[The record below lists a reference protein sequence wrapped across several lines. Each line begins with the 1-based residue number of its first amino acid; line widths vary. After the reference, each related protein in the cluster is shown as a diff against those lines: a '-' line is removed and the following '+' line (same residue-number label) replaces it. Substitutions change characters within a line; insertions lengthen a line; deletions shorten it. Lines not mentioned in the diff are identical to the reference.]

1 MISSVWNLLKKEF
14 RSFFNTPIGYII
26 LAIFFVGAGL
36 FLWVFPGEYN
46 VLNSGYANID
56 GLFVLAPWLFL
67 FLCPAVTMRLIA
79 EERQQGTIE
88 LLLTRPISACSLVVG
103 KFLSAWLIM
112 VIALIPAIIWYA
124 TVYVLAEPM
133 GNVDSGAFWGS
144 FIGLLFLASVYGA
157 IGLFGSSITRNQL
170 TAFVVS
176 AIISFN
182 IFYGFELIGSLFSD
196 GDTTLF
202 IKNIGIHAHYQSM
215 SRGVL
220 DSRDVLYMIIITV
233 LFLLGAKTALTQKN
247 KFLHIK
253 L

>member
-1 MISSVWNLLKKEF
+1 MTSSIWNVLKKEF
-14 RSFFNTPIGYII
+14 RSFFNTPVGYIV

-36 FLWVFPGEYN
+36 FLWIFPGEYN

-79 EERQQGTIE
+79 EEKQQGTIE
-88 LLLTRPISACSLVVG
+88 LLLTRPISTFSLVVG

-112 VIALIPAIIWYA
+112 LVALIPSIIWYA
-124 TVYVLAEPM
+124 TVYILAEPM

-144 FIGLLFLASVYGA
+144 FIGLIFLASVYGS

-176 AIISFN
+176 AVICFTM
-182 IFYGFELIGSLFSD
+182 FYGFELIGSLFANGNTS
-196 GDTTLF
+196 LYL
-202 IKNIGIHAHYQSM
+202 KNSGIHAHYQSM

-220 DSRDVLYMIIITV
+220 DSRDMLYMFVTTA
-233 LFLLGAKTALTQKN
+233 LFLFAAKTALTRK
-247 KFLHIK
+247 K
-253 L
+253 

>member
-1 MISSVWNLLKKEF
+1 MTSSIWNLLKKEF
-14 RSFFNTPIGYII
+14 RSFFNTPVGYIV
-26 LAIFFVGAGL
+26 LTIFFVGAGL
-36 FLWVFPGEYN
+36 FLWIFPGEYN

-79 EERQQGTIE
+79 EEKQQGTIE
-88 LLLTRPISACSLVVG
+88 LLLTRPISTFSLVVG

-112 VIALIPAIIWYA
+112 LVALIPSIIWYA
-124 TVYVLAEPM
+124 TVYILAEPM

-144 FIGLLFLASVYGA
+144 FIGLIFLAAVYGS

-176 AIISFN
+176 AVICFTM
-182 IFYGFELIGSLFSD
+182 FYGFELIGSLFTNGNTS
-196 GDTTLF
+196 LYL
-202 IKNIGIHAHYQSM
+202 KNIGIHAHYQSM

-220 DSRDVLYMIIITV
+220 DSRDMLYMIITTV
-233 LFLLGAKTALTQKN
+233 LFLLGAKTALTRK
-247 KFLHIK
+247 K
-253 L
+253 

>member
-1 MISSVWNLLKKEF
+1 MISSIWNLLKKEF
-14 RSFFNTPIGYII
+14 HSFFNTPVGYIV

-36 FLWVFPGEYN
+36 FLWIFPGEYN

-79 EERQQGTIE
+79 EEKQQGTIE
-88 LLLTRPISACSLVVG
+88 LLLTRPISTFSLVVG

-112 VIALIPAIIWYA
+112 LVALIPSIIWYA
-124 TVYVLAEPM
+124 TVYILAEPM

-144 FIGLLFLASVYGA
+144 FIGLIFLASVYGS

-176 AIISFN
+176 AVICFTM
-182 IFYGFELIGSLFSD
+182 FYGFELIGSLFANGNTS
-196 GDTTLF
+196 LYL
-202 IKNIGIHAHYQSM
+202 KNSGIHAHYQSM

-220 DSRDVLYMIIITV
+220 DSRDMLYMIIITV
-233 LFLLGAKTALTQKN
+233 LFLLGAKTALTRK
-247 KFLHIK
+247 K
-253 L
+253 

>member
-1 MISSVWNLLKKEF
+1 MWNLLKKEF
-14 RSFFNTPIGYII
+14 RSFFNTPVGYII
-26 LAIFFVGAGL
+26 LIIFFVGAGL

-79 EERQQGTIE
+79 EEKQQGTIE
-88 LLLTRPISACSLVVG
+88 LLLTRPISTFSLVVG

-112 VIALIPAIIWYA
+112 LVALIPSIIWYV
-124 TVYVLAEPM
+124 TVYILAEPM

-144 FIGLLFLASVYGA
+144 FIGLIFLASVYGS

-176 AIISFN
+176 AVICFTM
-182 IFYGFELIGSLFSD
+182 FYGFELMGSLFTNGNTS
-196 GDTTLF
+196 LYL
-202 IKNIGIHAHYQSM
+202 KNIGIHAHYQSM

-220 DSRDVLYMIIITV
+220 DSRDMIYMIIITV
-233 LFLLGAKTALTQKN
+233 LFLLGAKTALTRK
-247 KFLHIK
+247 K
-253 L
+253 